1 MMMTKTIGDI
11 TITCNSDL
19 SGDILVFNNSTNKT
33 DTFTYELLRNYFLH
47 PSKHPEKLLWVKTL
61 FVGLVRSKIISAVE
75 QMDDDEVLKFEIF
88 LED

>member
-19 SGDILVFNNSTNKT
+19 SGDIVVFNNSTNKT

-47 PSKHPEKLLWVKTL
+47 PSKHPEELLWVKTL